1 MARAPGRAVLG
12 FIAGALA
19 VMTFHQGIIGAL
31 HAAGVIGFAPFPVD
45 PTGPLGVPRI
55 IDLCFWGGVWGIL
68 YGLLLPWLPGSDWLR
83 GIGLGIVA
91 GLVGLFVVE
100 PLKGVPIANNLVADR
115 IVLSLV
121 INGFWGLGVGLILP
135 GLLYGRRLARA

>member
-1 MARAPGRAVLG
+1 MAGAPGRAVLG

-19 VMTFHQGIIGAL
+19 VMTFHQGMIGAL
-31 HAAGVIGFAPFPVD
+31 HAAGLIGSTPFPMD
-45 PTGPLGVPRI
+45 PAGPLGVPRI

-100 PLKGVPIANNLVADR
+100 PLKGVPIANSLVADR
-115 IVLSLV
+115 IALSLV

-135 GLLYGRRLARA
+135 GLLYSRRLARA

>member
-19 VMTFHQGIIGAL
+19 VMTFHQGVIGAL

-45 PTGPLGVPRI
+45 PTGPLGVPSI
-55 IDLCFWGGVWGIL
+55 IDLGFWGGVWGIL

-100 PLKGVPIANNLVADR
+100 PLKGVPVANSLVAGR